1 MLQRYEF
8 SSDSSARDRNLSLF
22 DNYFLIIMII
32 FISLHPECAKYR
44 MTENPFVT
52 NGYAGAE
59 YFCDRVE
66 ETKMLVEF
74 LTNGNNM
81 ALMSPRRLGKTDL
94 IKHSFNQ
101 PVISDHFY
109 TFVVDIYATDSFRDF
124 VNVFGKSILEALK
137 PKGRKVWEKFLDMLF
152 SIRSE
157 ISFDISGNPVW
168 GLGVGAMTPPQTTLD
183 EIFTYLRSADKHCLV
198 AIDEF
203 QQILYYNDNK
213 NIEAELRTQIQRC
226 PNANFIFSGSQRHL
240 MSKMFLSPSRPF
252 YQSVVP
258 MSLEPIP
265 FDRYWTFAESQ
276 FAKNG
281 GRRITKDV
289 VEEVHSHF
297 VGVTANVQRIMNIL
311 YMQTPAGEVCTKDM
325 IAPAIDTYLQMSS
338 EAYETLLRQMP
349 EKQRN
354 VFLAIA
360 AEGRVKSISGGQFVR
375 KYRLPSVSSV
385 VSAVKGLLEKDFI
398 TETDGEYY
406 VYDHFFR
413 LWMQRRQII

>member
-1 MLQRYEF
+1 M
-8 SSDSSARDRNLSLF
+8 SLF
-22 DNYFLIIMII
+22 DNYFLIIMIF

-66 ETKMLVEF
+66 ETKKLVEF

-289 VEEVHSHF
+289 VEEVHSQF